1 MMPQVAGMGARSGQ
15 GIGSR
20 EWGAPGRG
28 PSAEEGAE
36 RRGGGGAGNGV
47 IDTRRRMDGRR
58 RW

>member
-36 RRGGGGAGNGV
+36 RRGGG
-47 IDTRRRMDGRR
+47 REME
-58 RW
+58 